1 MAPTTLLVEQHA
13 TALKKLLP
21 MRHLEIVTWTSASKP
36 GPAGLFPRITIG
48 THALFAEKSRLSR
61 LSLCVIDEQQRF
73 GVKQRAAFL
82 AKGERPDLLVLTA
95 TPIPRTYDLLLHGDL
110 DVSLLQEMPP
120 GRGEVK
126 TLVRDGTAVDKI
138 WAHLSERVHAGDRVY
153 VVVPRLGEDV
163 VDSAEEASVQRTYEQ
178 LAEKIGANRV
188 ALLHGR
194 MKEEEKVGILG
205 KFRSGQI
212 SVLVSTTVVEVGVD
226 VPEANWMI
234 IDHADRLGLS
244 QLHQLRGRIGRGG
257 RNGTCV
263 LIQRSGGSGA
273 WARLEFLAKHRD
285 GFRIAEE
292 DYRIRGPGDIMG
304 DDQSGLPRFRHARL
318 PEDLPLLKEAQDEAK
333 RQMQGGWEGWPGF
346 VEAEKKARADF
357 AAN

>member
-1 MAPTTLLVEQHA
+1 
-13 TALKKLLP
+13 
-21 MRHLEIVTWTSASKP
+21 
-36 GPAGLFPRITIG
+36 
-48 THALFAEKSRLSR
+48 LFAEKSRLSR

-126 TLVRDGTAVDKI
+126 TLVRDGTAVEKI
-138 WAHLSERVHAGDRVY
+138 WLHLNDRVHAGDRVY
-153 VVVPRLGEDV
+153 IVVPRLGEDV
-163 VDSAEEASVQRTYEQ
+163 VDSAEEASVQRTYEH
-178 LAEKIGANRV
+178 LAAKIGASRV

-194 MKEEEKVGILG
+194 MKEEEKLGILG
-205 KFRSGQI
+205 KFRSGKI

-263 LIQRSGGSGA
+263 LIQRSGGPGA
-273 WARLEFLAKHRD
+273 RARLDFLAKYRD

-292 DYRIRGPGDIMG
+292 DYRIRGPGDILG

-318 PEDLPLLKEAQDEAK
+318 PEDLPLLKEAQGEAK
-333 RQMQGGWEGWPGF
+333 RQMQGRWEEWSGF

>member
-1 MAPTTLLVEQHA
+1 
-13 TALKKLLP
+13 
-21 MRHLEIVTWTSASKP
+21 
-36 GPAGLFPRITIG
+36 
-48 THALFAEKSRLSR
+48 
-61 LSLCVIDEQQRF
+61 
-73 GVKQRAAFL
+73 
-82 AKGERPDLLVLTA
+82 
-95 TPIPRTYDLLLHGDL
+95 
-110 DVSLLQEMPP
+110 
-120 GRGEVK
+120 VK
-126 TLVRDGTAVDKI
+126 TLVRDGPAVEKI
-138 WAHLSERVHAGDRVY
+138 WAHLNDRVHAGDRVY

-178 LAEKIGANRV
+178 LAAKIGANRV

-194 MKEEEKVGILG
+194 MKEDEKLGILG
-205 KFRSGQI
+205 QFRSGQI

-257 RNGTCV
+257 RSGTCV
-263 LIQRSGGSGA
+263 LIQRSGGPGA
-273 WARLEFLAKHRD
+273 GARLDFLAKHRD

-292 DYRIRGPGDIMG
+292 DYRIRGPGDILG

-318 PEDLPLLKEAQDEAK
+318 PEDLPLLKEAQGEAI
-333 RQMQGGWEGWPGF
+333 RQMQGEWEEWPGF